1 MNFSYFRRA
10 RNVLALSAVCSVAV
24 AAAAGGPF
32 DLSGQPINPFQGKAR
47 ARVFLFVRSDCPIS
61 NQYAPELRRI
71 AKEFAGHDVQ
81 FWVVY
86 PDKAATKAAITKNM
100 KAYGFPGQ
108 AIRDPNQ
115 VLVKRAKATISPEA
129 AVFNAAGKE
138 VYRGRIDNLYVNIGL
153 KRHAATTH
161 DLEDALSASLAG
173 RPVKQ
178 AVTKAVGCWLADLD

>member
-1 MNFSYFRRA
+1 M
-10 RNVLALSAVCSVAV
+10 LALSVVCGVAV
-24 AAAAGGPF
+24 AAAASGPF
-32 DLSGQPINPFQGKAR
+32 DLSGKPIDPFQGKAR

-61 NQYAPELRRI
+61 NQYAPEVRRI
-71 AKEFAGHDVQ
+71 AKEFANRGVE
-81 FWVVY
+81 FWVVV
-86 PDKAATKAAITKNM
+86 PDKTATKAAIIKHM

-153 KRHAATTH
+153 ERRAATTH
-161 DLEDALSASLAG
+161 DLEAAISAVLAG

-178 AVTKAVGCWLADLD
+178 PVTKAVGCWLADLD